1 MTSRPDELWILERT
15 IDGMENWRPVETF
28 LGNLQLA
35 QDQRA
40 LRATANQW
48 RLHYDV
54 PPISPST
61 TTFPLHPVLPHPV
74 NTPMC
79 TLDSLS
85 SPFRTTPTYYNHAGD
100 APHSTTLRAFL
111 YRFIGHHGAQLLRLR
126 LQEQQPAGLRHN
138 L

>member
-61 TTFPLHPVLPHPV
+61 TFPLHPVLPHPV

-100 APHSTTLRAFL
+100 APHSTTLRALL